1 MTAMPIHMCEQIMRD
16 FAASHGGYDAAL
28 GTRESYVEIAR
39 TLGGPALAQ
48 AQESVDDLRSTYDE
62 YKVQFDV
69 AEKAV
74 RELRNA
80 LAAMIAAR
88 EVDAAGTRDGK
99 EALKRRDLVII
110 TEGSARVI
118 EREVPGAISALTGT
132 RVRVVNA
139 IANSPLLAAV
149 KESELLA
156 DLVVNRRIEF
166 AREKAKDQATSTSA
180 QYWSL
185 AEAIVLQ
192 ATSAR
197 FAAVKEADD
206 RSCDL
211 PGRVGVRNAA
221 LEPPVSPTEDDL
233 NKVFS
238 ERSQARARK
247 IQDVKN
253 QIVALQG
260 ELS

>member
-1 MTAMPIHMCEQIMRD
+1 MPAMPIHMCEQIMRD
-16 FAASHGGYDAAL
+16 FAASHGGYDEAL
-28 GTRESYVEIAR
+28 RTRESYVEIAR
-39 TLGGPALAQ
+39 TLGEHVLAQ
-48 AQESVDDLRSTYDE
+48 AQESVATLRSTYDE
-62 YKVQFDV
+62 YKIQFDV

-80 LAAMIAAR
+80 LAAMISAR
-88 EVDAAGTRDGK
+88 EVDAAGTRDPK
-99 EALKRRDLVII
+99 EALTRRDLVIV
-110 TEGSARVI
+110 TEASARII
-118 EREVPGAISALTGT
+118 EREVPGAIGSLSGT

-139 IANSPLLAAV
+139 ISNSPVLAAV

-156 DLVVNRRIEF
+156 DLVISRQIEF
-166 AREKAKDQATSTSA
+166 ARDKARDQATSTSA
-180 QYWSL
+180 AYWLL
-185 AEAIVLQ
+185 AQAIVLGST
-192 ATSAR
+192 AAR
-197 FAAVKEADD
+197 FAAIAEADE

-221 LEPPVSPTEDDL
+221 LEPPVTPTQDDL
-233 NKVFS
+233 KKVFS